1 MRKFTNVAEAIEYE
15 VQDWLKCGESG
26 NMSMDVARAVANDA
40 KVALEQMCSECDIV
54 EVRFFEEDWEDG
66 ESRGIA
72 INKNGDV
79 VLFGYNGACS
89 HVRMYHVVVT
99 DAEEKAYL
107 LEHGNPSCVF

>member
-26 NMSMDVARAVANDA
+26 NVSMDVARTVANDA

-54 EVRFFEEDWEDG
+54 EVRFFDEDWEDG

-72 INKNGDV
+72 IAEFGEV
-79 VLFGYNGACS
+79 LLFGYDGVYG
-89 HVRMYHVVVT
+89 HIRLHYHTVT
-99 DAEEKAYL
+99 DANERQYL
-107 LEHGNPSCVF
+107 LRFGNTW

>member
-54 EVRFFEEDWEDG
+54 EVRFFDEDWEDG

-72 INKNGDV
+72 IAEFGEV
-79 VLFGYNGACS
+79 LLFGYDGAYG
-89 HVRMYHVVVT
+89 HIRLHYHTVT
-99 DAEEKAYL
+99 DANERQYL
-107 LEHGNPSCVF
+107 LRFGNTW